1 MEQVMELTEE
11 QLRQIGNY
19 VSRNFDELIERSR
32 YAQSRSH
39 EISVIERITRVE
51 EELKSQREI
60 MMFGFQQIDKRF
72 EAMQKSMD
80 DGFRAVGT
88 RFDDVNRR
96 FTMLM
101 WAIGVGFTL
110 TTTAI
115 SIVSVL
121 TR

>member
-32 YAQSRSH
+32 YAQSRNY

-60 MMFGFQQIDKRF
+60 MMFGFQQMEKRF
-72 EAMQKSMD
+72 EAMQKYMD
-80 DGFRAVGT
+80 K

-101 WAIGVGFTL
+101 WAMGVGFTL
-110 TTTAI
+110 TTTAV

>member
-1 MEQVMELTEE
+1 
-11 QLRQIGNY
+11 
-19 VSRNFDELIERSR
+19 
-32 YAQSRSH
+32 
-39 EISVIERITRVE
+39 
-51 EELKSQREI
+51 
-60 MMFGFQQIDKRF
+60 MMFGFQQIDR
-72 EAMQKSMD
+72 
-80 DGFRAVGT
+80 

-110 TTTAI
+110 TTTAV